1 MLWAVANEQP
11 NTMPLACAVALAELT
26 RFSSNMTA
34 ADSGLVDSI
43 VNGTAGG
50 IVSCAGTST
59 DAVCVAVCAKEISG
73 ANTSKGSFG
82 K

>member
-26 RFSSNMTA
+26 RFSSSMTA
-34 ADSGLVDSI
+34 ANSGLVDSI
-43 VNGTAGG
+43 AAGTADA
-50 IVSCAGTST
+50 IVFCTGTNT
-59 DAVCVAVCAKEISG
+59 DAVCVAVCAREISG